1 MNLKQNTERFDTVEN
16 DGVIQNFIAQ
26 ANSRYILLN
35 TSESAENFPPYTI
48 RDNNL
53 SILAFYYLEIGAT
66 YAENQSLDL
75 SRVPLEK
82 GATILEHIHGSE
94 ANRAELSIYYVLV
107 SALAYYAGFQYSKS
121 YILINKIETTTVIAQ
136 LVAYFLRRNYVGLKQ
151 LVEEL
156 SIDEDYTDNSLS
168 DGDETDSADRI
179 YEITIARALY
189 AYVGYFETGAAERLE
204 TARQQLLLLKEIS
217 ELKSEPSIW
226 WIVRLL
232 IIISEGF
239 NEAALWNALA
249 KHFDIT
255 DQTVKDYIH
264 ALVYQ
269 SPMGIYELFITQRKS
284 LPTVLDP
291 TNESCVVTIPTSSGK
306 TRIAEIAIVDCLL
319 KAPDKKVLYIA
330 PFKSLAFEVENSL
343 EPTLMTLGFQVSHLY
358 GGSLFSKV
366 EQSATDEASLIIA
379 TPEKAKAIT
388 RGNNDIADQIGLI
401 IIDEGHLLGPD
412 KRLIVNEAFY
422 EELRFIANKNG
433 AKFLLLSAVLPNAD
447 ELAEWLAGS
456 PEAVFKDT
464 WRPSDERFGI
474 LDWTGNQVNLEWINN
489 DVTRPSF
496 NNKFIV
502 KESIPLVGRQRK
514 PRFHPGDKN
523 EAVGATAYKLRNFGT
538 VLIFVGRKQSVFV
551 IAEAYE
557 KCLPVNSPAHNYKN
571 SIDWKAYELACVETY
586 GENND
591 WLTYAKKG
599 ILCHHGALHTDV
611 RLPLERLMRNSK
623 PLVVIS
629 TSTLGQG
636 VNLGVST
643 VIFSTYSQGGSKL
656 TARDFWNIA
665 GRAGRAFVDHEG
677 KILVA
682 IDTDDSA
689 AIFSDISD
697 MREQQPRQYILQKRN
712 IVERKKKE
720 IKKYFDRGK
729 IDIATSGIM
738 LLIRALKRITE
749 ENDIPFVLLLELI
762 ADNNI
767 DGLGENAK
775 EIDDALDWM
784 DDTLLALHKLHYE
797 EDDDKEQNYD
807 WIDNFFRHSL
817 AYIQIKAGSSL
828 SKQNLLDFIQAR
840 IKGIIKKV
848 GNNTDKWTAII
859 RSGIPLNSDIYIE
872 TKLPEIVELLDE
884 YLLSN
889 MNLNDKTQLAK
900 DIIDLIKET
909 PVFEEDGTE
918 IKSLNLQRVIDLWL
932 RATPMSRIIKIGQ
945 SEEIIAKLFSYKF
958 PWLLNGIAKKMKLRD
973 NEIFGEILEEV
984 AMMFE
989 VGVPKLAAV
998 KIYQAGIRSR
1008 VSANELSNIL
1018 EEEIIEQPLRKI
1030 RKDIIAQKTDL
1041 ELVVSAHC
1049 FEWISMLESI
1059 ANQKL
1064 KIINRVVNF
1073 TYDVDEE
1080 ILIARKINDTQYLV
1094 SPDLSFMG
1102 DISDSTID
1110 FNEVNNLAG
1119 IYFIRKTKTWRMVV
1133 DNPYVNVN

>member
-1 MNLKQNTERFDTVEN
+1 MNLEQNTERFETVEN
-16 DGVIQNFIAQ
+16 DKVIQNFIAQ

-53 SILAFYYLEIGAT
+53 NILAFYYLEIGAT
-66 YAENQSLDL
+66 YAENQSLQQ

-82 GATILEHIHGSE
+82 GATILEHIHGAE
-94 ANRAELSIYYVLV
+94 VNRVELSNYYVLV

-121 YILINKIETTTVIAQ
+121 YILISKIETTTIIAQ
-136 LVAYFLRRNYVGLKQ
+136 LVAYFLRRNYAGLKQ

-156 SIDEDYTDNSLS
+156 SIDEDYTDNTIS
-168 DGDETDSADRI
+168 DGDETDGADRI
-179 YEITIARALY
+179 YEIIIAQALY
-189 AYVGYFETGAAERLE
+189 AYVGYFETGASERLE
-204 TARQQLLLLKEIS
+204 TARKQLLLLKEIS

-226 WIVRLL
+226 WVVRLL
-232 IIISEGF
+232 IIISDGF
-239 NEAALWNALA
+239 NEAALWKALA

-255 DQTVKDYIH
+255 DQTIKDYIH

-269 SPMGIYELFITQRKS
+269 SPVGIYELFITQRKS
-284 LPTVLDP
+284 LPTVLNP
-291 TNESCVVTIPTSSGK
+291 ANASCVVTIPTSSGK

-319 KAPDKKVLYIA
+319 KAPAKKVLYIA

-343 EPTLMTLGFQVSHLY
+343 ERTLMTLGFPVSHLY

-422 EELRFIANKNG
+422 EELRFIANKNS

-456 PEAVFKDT
+456 PEAVFKDA

-474 LDWTGNQVNLEWINN
+474 LDWTGSEVNLEWINN

-496 NNKFIV
+496 NNKFIIN
-502 KESIPLVGRQRK
+502 ESIPLIGKQRTL
-514 PRFHPGDKN
+514 RYYPGDKN

-538 VLIFVGRKQSVFV
+538 VLIFVGRKESVF
-551 IAEAYE
+551 ITAEAYE
-557 KCLPVNSPAHNYKN
+557 KCLPANAPAHDYKN

-586 GENND
+586 GANNT
-591 WLTYAKKG
+591 WLRYAKKG

-643 VIFSTYSQGGSKL
+643 VIFSTHSQGGKKL

-682 IDTDDSA
+682 IDTDESST
-689 AIFSDISD
+689 IFSDIKKLRKD
-697 MREQQPRQYILQKRN
+697 NYRLFRIRKKNIIEQ
-712 IVERKKKE
+712 KKKE

-729 IDIATSGIM
+729 IDIATSGVM
-738 LLIRALKRITE
+738 LLIRALKKITR
-749 ENDIPFVLLLELI
+749 ENGIPFALMLELI

-767 DGLGENAK
+767 EGLGKNAK
-775 EIDDALDWM
+775 AIDDALDWM

-797 EDDDKEQNYD
+797 ENEEQNYD
-807 WIDNFFRHSL
+807 WIDDFFRNSL

-828 SKQNLLDFIQAR
+828 SKQDLLDFVQAR
-840 IKGIIKKV
+840 VKGIIKKV
-848 GNNTDKWTAII
+848 GTDTDKWTAII
-859 RSGIPLNSDIYIE
+859 RSGIPLNSDIFIE
-872 TKLPEIVELLDE
+872 TKLLEIIDLLDE
-884 YLLSN
+884 YLMSDMDN
-889 MNLNDKTQLAK
+889 EDKVQVAK
-900 DIIDLIKET
+900 EIIEIIKGT
-909 PVFEEDGTE
+909 PVFDEDEAE
-918 IKSLNLQRVIDLWL
+918 INSENLGKIIDLWL
-932 RATPMSRIIKIGQ
+932 MASPMSRIIKIVPA
-945 SEEIIAKLFSYKF
+945 EEIIAKLFSYKF
-958 PWLLNGIAKKMKLRD
+958 PWLLNGIAKKMKLREH
-973 NEIFGEILEEV
+973 EIFGEILEEIAV
-984 AMMFE
+984 MFE
-989 VGVPKLAAV
+989 VGVPTLAAA

-1008 VSANELSNIL
+1008 VSAHELSIIL
-1018 EEEIIEQPLRKI
+1018 DEAIIEQPLRKI
-1030 RKDIIAQKTDL
+1030 RKEIIQQKDEL

-1059 ANQKL
+1059 TNQKSI
-1064 KIINRVVNF
+1064 IINRVPNF
-1073 TYDVDEE
+1073 SYDVDQD
-1080 ILIARKINDTQYLV
+1080 ILTARKINDKQYLV

-1102 DISDSTID
+1102 DISNSDID
-1110 FNEVNNLAG
+1110 FNEVNPLSG
-1119 IYFIRKTKTWRMVV
+1119 IYFKRKSKTDSWRMVI
-1133 DNPYVNVN
+1133 DNPYIIIN